1 MEELKL
7 WRDDPWLEPW
17 KRDIWNRHQA
27 TAIRMAEMAGGEKL
41 ADAANNHLY
50 YCSHI
55 EGEERIFR
63 EWAPNATSIH
73 LLCDKNGWRRD
84 SGYSF
89 NQVGGG
95 NWELRLPANLLIHG
109 DCYKWLVSW
118 NGGEGERIP
127 AYATRVLQDEQ
138 TKIFSAQ
145 IWDSKGYE
153 WKNSAPLQSATP
165 LIYESHIG
173 MSTEEYGVG
182 TYNYFRINI
191 LPYIAKTGYN
201 TIQLMAI
208 QEHPYYGSFGYQVSS
223 FYAPSSRFGTPDEL
237 KMLIDDAHGM
247 GIRVI
252 LDVVHS
258 HAVSNTIEGISEIDG
273 TKDLYFHSG
282 ERGVHPA
289 WGSRCF
295 DYGKDQVISFLLS
308 NCKYWLEEFHFDGF
322 RFDGITSMLYYDHGI
337 GKVFSDYSTYF
348 SGNIDNDAFI
358 YLTMAN
364 RVIKECNPSAIT
376 IAEDVS
382 GLPGLAAPFRSG
394 GVGFDYR
401 MSMGVADYWI
411 KIIKERRDEDW
422 NMGEIY
428 NELTSKRLDE
438 KTISYAECHDQ
449 AMVGD
454 KTIIFRLLD
463 AEMYTSMEREKRSI
477 TLDRGIAL
485 HKMIRLI
492 TASTA
497 GDGYLTFMGNEFG
510 HPEWIDFPREG
521 NEWSYHYARRQWK
534 LAFNKQLK
542 YSELL
547 AFEKELL
554 KLLANE
560 SIYSEKPV
568 KVFQHDERQLL
579 AFMRGKTLY
588 AFNFSPINSY
598 PNLRIDLPPGTY
610 KHILDTDMEKFG
622 GFGRIKRGERHI
634 SLREGD
640 ANFIS
645 IYLPARC
652 AIVLKKGR

>member
-1 MEELKL
+1 
-7 WRDDPWLEPW
+7 
-17 KRDIWNRHQA
+17 
-27 TAIRMAEMAGGEKL
+27 
-41 ADAANNHLY
+41 
-50 YCSHI
+50 
-55 EGEERIFR
+55 
-63 EWAPNATSIH
+63 
-73 LLCDKNGWRRD
+73 
-84 SGYSF
+84 
-89 NQVGGG
+89 
-95 NWELRLPANLLIHG
+95 
-109 DCYKWLVSW
+109 
-118 NGGEGERIP
+118 
-127 AYATRVLQDEQ
+127 
-138 TKIFSAQ
+138 
-145 IWDSKGYE
+145 
-153 WKNSAPLQSATP
+153 
-165 LIYESHIG
+165 
-173 MSTEEYGVG
+173 
-182 TYNYFRINI
+182 
-191 LPYIAKTGYN
+191 
-201 TIQLMAI
+201 
-208 QEHPYYGSFGYQVSS
+208 
-223 FYAPSSRFGTPDEL
+223 
-237 KMLIDDAHGM
+237 
-247 GIRVI
+247 
-252 LDVVHS
+252 
-258 HAVSNTIEGISEIDG
+258 
-273 TKDLYFHSG
+273 
-282 ERGVHPA
+282 
-289 WGSRCF
+289 
-295 DYGKDQVISFLLS
+295 QVISFLLS

-560 SIYSEKPV
+560 SIYTEKPV